1 MDTLQRHHCLVN
13 LEESVNMES
22 TLPDPIDIMS
32 KFDTKEK
39 TADTS
44 KKDLT
49 NIEKFLAAEDKHTE
63 QFFKDCVQ
71 AGNAIELTVCEEM

>member
-1 MDTLQRHHCLVN
+1 
-13 LEESVNMES
+13 
-22 TLPDPIDIMS
+22 MS

-39 TADTS
+39 TADPS

-49 NIEKFLAAEDKHTE
+49 NIVKFLAAEDKHTE

-71 AGNAIELTVCEEM
+71 AGNAIELTDCEEMW